1 MLIFLI
7 GPNNNTKV
15 TFLYIVPFLQRDL
28 GERLMPAFGSLSGIP
43 FSDVNLGTGTAHPP
57 EWSHYSTTA
66 EVSTVQLE
74 FRELSRA
81 TKDPQFEVSLLFT
94 FYSID
99 WFRFMLTR

>member
-1 MLIFLI
+1 MDGYSAQVVYL
-7 GPNNNTKV
+7 
-15 TFLYIVPFLQRDL
+15 FLYGPLILKKDLFYILPCLQRDL
-28 GERLMPAFGSLSGIP
+28 GERLMPAFRSPSGIP

-81 TKDPQFEVSLLFT
+81 TNDPQFEVSFT
-94 FYSID
+94 STSYLIK
-99 WFRFMLTR
+99 